1 RHVLGW
7 EELRPVIA
15 ACDLDR
21 LSAATG
27 VAVPLIEE
35 VAHLYA
41 RGPSLLWLGQGLQ
54 RQLTGGNVM
63 RACALLPAVTG
74 NLSKPGAGFLYL
86 NGNMEQRRL
95 DEAYLTGARLS
106 ASTPPAISHMD
117 FAEALED
124 PQRSRA
130 LFVWNMNP
138 LASCPKQER
147 LRRALGRE
155 DLLTIA
161 LDLFPTD
168 ST

>member
-54 RQLTGGNVM
+54 RQVTGGNVM
-63 RACALLPAVTG
+63 RACALLPALTG
-74 NLSKPGAGFLYL
+74 NLCKPGAGFLYL
-86 NGNMEQRRL
+86 NGNLSQRKM
-95 DEAYLTGARLS
+95 DEAYLAAPHLAKAPAGA
-106 ASTPPAISHMD
+106 APAVSHM
-117 FAEALED
+117 
-124 PQRSRA
+124 
-130 LFVWNMNP
+130 
-138 LASCPKQER
+138 
-147 LRRALGRE
+147 
-155 DLLTIA
+155 
-161 LDLFPTD
+161 
-168 ST
+168 